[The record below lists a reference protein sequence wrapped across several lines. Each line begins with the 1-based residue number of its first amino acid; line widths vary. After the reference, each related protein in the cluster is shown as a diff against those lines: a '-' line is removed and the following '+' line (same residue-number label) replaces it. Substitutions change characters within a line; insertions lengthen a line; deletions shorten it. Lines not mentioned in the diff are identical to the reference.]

1 MYVNQ
6 NNYEDL
12 VLKKDPKYIY
22 IWLSLIVLL
31 LISLIIIGCF
41 YKYNNFYEIN
51 GLVIKEGSDNYVQIL
66 LANDKLDIIKNDNLV
81 LNKEVINFDYK
92 ISSYFYSDSGTAYRE
107 IKLFFDN
114 NLENGEVINISFKSP
129 QTTLIKEI
137 KAKIKK
143 GMI

>member
-1 MYVNQ
+1 MFVNR
-6 NNYEDL
+6 NNYNNLILE
-12 VLKKDPKYIY
+12 KPPKYIY
-22 IWLSLIVLL
+22 IWLNFIILL
-31 LISLIIIGCF
+31 LISLIIISCF

-66 LANDKLDIIKNDNLV
+66 LANDKLDIIKNDNLI
-81 LNKEVINFDYK
+81 LNKKVIHFDYK

-114 NLENGEVINISFKSP
+114 NLENGEVISMSFKSP

-137 KAKIKK
+137 KTKIMK